1 MQLSPDLFRTVLTV
15 LGSRSDLVSLFKN
28 TFLHVTLGK
37 SLESGLFLESLRR
50 FSADQATSSLY
61 IIQVKNL
68 KSRLLGSSWA
78 KE

>member
-37 SLESGLFLESLRR
+37 SLESGLFLERLR
-50 FSADQATSSLY
+50 
-61 IIQVKNL
+61 K
-68 KSRLLGSSWA
+68 KSTLH
-78 KE
+78 